1 MLRLAAYWAGVMYPS
16 DALLNAWQ
24 LDTLLET
31 QVLIEDWRIDYGCKS
46 SRSCRLSSFA
56 DELAISRLGVYR
68 DLLLTQALLT

>member
-31 QVLIEDWRIDYGCKS
+31 QVLIEDWRIDYN
-46 SRSCRLSSFA
+46 
-56 DELAISRLGVYR
+56 DN
-68 DLLLTQALLT
+68 